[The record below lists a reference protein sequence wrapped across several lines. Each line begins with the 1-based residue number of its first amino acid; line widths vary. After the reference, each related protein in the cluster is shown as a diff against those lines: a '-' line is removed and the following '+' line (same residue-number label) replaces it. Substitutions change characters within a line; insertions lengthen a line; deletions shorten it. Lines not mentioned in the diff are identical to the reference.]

1 MPVLVTARLTQS
13 NSKVKIFQETSPC
26 YDVARSSEAYKPLE
40 GRNNIDTT
48 NLLQL
53 KGFELSLKRKVAE
66 TYGGSYRDLSVVGRK
81 RQSQHKSVQTLCTVS
96 ASDLSVRG
104 RPVRRRP
111 LSLDMSHTVVPCHRV
126 IIREGSRLNISTYI
140 VWSGVIYISFANSDN
155 ILLRP

>member
-13 NSKVKIFQETSPC
+13 NSKVKLFQETSPC
-26 YDVARSSEAYKPLE
+26 YDVASSSEAYKPLV

-81 RQSQHKSVQTLCTVS
+81 RQSHHKSVQTLCTVS
-96 ASDLSVRG
+96 ASDLSVVRD
-104 RPVRRRP
+104 RQVRRRP
-111 LSLDMSHTVVPCHRV
+111 LSLDMSHSVVPCHRV
-126 IIREGSRLNISTYI
+126 IIRQGSAYHLY
-140 VWSGVIYISFANSDN
+140 F
-155 ILLRP
+155 LCKLR

>member
-13 NSKVKIFQETSPC
+13 NSKVKLFQETSAC
-26 YDVARSSEAYKPLE
+26 YDVRSSEAYKPVV
-40 GRNNIDTT
+40 GRRNNIDTN

-81 RQSQHKSVQTLCTVS
+81 RQSHHKSVQTLCTVS
-96 ASDLSVRG
+96 ASDLSGRG

-111 LSLDMSHTVVPCHRV
+111 LSLDISHSVVPCHRV
-126 IIREGSRLNISTYI
+126 IIREASTSQIQRGYHHS
-140 VWSGVIYISFANSDN
+140 V
-155 ILLRP
+155 